1 MELNDMLERKLTPE
15 QKVKFERDNGRFK
28 LLKNIIILPII
39 VGIVGIYFESILI
52 VTICILCIILLLTL
66 NIFSINKK
74 GKTYENVIVPYVLK
88 EKFQNIEYNNNNKI
102 LLEKIGDSKLFL
114 DYDKIFCSNYFKI
127 LSGKYDIEVC
137 KIITKKMNIEEN
149 DGVVDKSLDENFC
162 GIFAIVNIPTKF
174 DNEFRVVKNIKEKEQ
189 INNVNKAETQLVRM
203 NNIEFDRIYDV
214 YSMNQV
220 SIKRVLSPGV
230 MARILEINKKIGSI
244 ISFSIYNNVLYVSI
258 EYNNYMEF
266 KGKGKLY
273 VDEDLARQNLDM
285 LESLEYFVRYIINI
299 TDSLNNV

>member
-1 MELNDMLERKLTPE
+1 MELNEMLESKLTSE
-15 QKVKFERDNGRFK
+15 EKIKFERDNGRFK

-39 VGIVGIYFESILI
+39 VGIIGIYFESILI
-52 VTICILCIILLLTL
+52 VTICILCIILLLIL

-74 GKTYENVIVPYVLK
+74 GKTYENIIVPYVLK
-88 EKFQNIEYNNNNKI
+88 EKFQNIQYNNNNKI
-102 LLEKIGDSKLFL
+102 LLEKIEDSKIFL
-114 DYDKIFCSNYFKI
+114 DYDKISCSNYFKI
-127 LSGKYDIEVC
+127 LYGKYDIESC
-137 KIITKKMNIEEN
+137 KIVTKKMNIEEN

-162 GIFAIVNIPTKF
+162 GIFATVNIPTKF

-266 KGKGKLY
+266 KGKGKFY
-273 VDEDLARQNLDM
+273 VDEQLAQQNLNV
-285 LESLEYFVRYIINI
+285 LENLDYFVRYFINI
-299 TDSLNNV
+299 TDSSSN